1 MISDH
6 ILCMH
11 RYRSPG
17 EQDGEGMTSFL
28 IRLTQQFFS
37 LKHWLQNYYIFS

>member
-17 EQDGEGMTSFL
+17 EQDGEGMIISYGKQHDRK
-28 IRLTQQFFS
+28 RL
-37 LKHWLQNYYIFS
+37 LKIVVFVRG

>member
-11 RYRSPG
+11 RYRTPG
-17 EQDGEGMTSFL
+17 EQDGEGMIIFL
-28 IRLTQQFFS
+28 WTEHYCL
-37 LKHWLQNYYIFS
+37 

>member
-17 EQDGEGMTSFL
+17 EQDGEGMILSAKSSVVFEYQYKL
-28 IRLTQQFFS
+28 CNM
-37 LKHWLQNYYIFS
+37 HV